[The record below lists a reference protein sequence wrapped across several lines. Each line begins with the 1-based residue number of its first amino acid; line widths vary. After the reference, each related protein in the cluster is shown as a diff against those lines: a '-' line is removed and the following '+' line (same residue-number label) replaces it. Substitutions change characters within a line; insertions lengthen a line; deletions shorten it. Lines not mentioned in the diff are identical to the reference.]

1 MDDLLIIAVV
11 YIVGFITGIY
21 FATQINK
28 RL

>member
-1 MDDLLIIAVV
+1 MDQIIIIIVV
-11 YIVGFITGIY
+11 YIVGFINGIY